1 MISNNPFG
9 EFRQACESAMKTA
22 FAKAYPEI
30 QIDSVLLDVPS
41 NPEFGELTSSV
52 FFELSKKLP
61 GVKPPKLATRIAS
74 SIDVQAF
81 PLIRAVQAAGAGYV
95 NFHANFSQLSR
106 TTIESVRTLKKTYG
120 CITTEHPA
128 EVIVEHT
135 SSNPMSPIH
144 IGQAR
149 NPILGDS
156 LARLL
161 QARGHK
167 VSRHF
172 YVDDVGRQTA
182 VVAYGYQVLGHP
194 HLEGKPDQILGV
206 IYSLTS
212 CLIEINR
219 LKRALTCTST
229 LDAESIQKLH
239 TDLDEWASVAVEL
252 EKKHPKL
259 FNQLLEETD
268 QSEDLENLVNDLNR
282 AYEAGDEKSKKLIRD
297 VCQLSLAGIKETLT
311 RAEVLFDSWDWES
324 DFIWNGSV
332 TKMLADLKKSGYVF
346 SKGPV
351 LEFDANKVAEDLS
364 LKNKL
369 GIRDDYEVPSLTL
382 VRADGTTLYT
392 TRDIS
397 YTLWKFKKADKVI
410 NVVGMEQKLPQQQL
424 KLALHALRHD
434 DKAMNLTHF
443 AYNLVSLP
451 GYRMSSRR
459 GRYITFDEV
468 IDESIKRAYREV
480 EKRSPQLPDDE
491 KQKISHIVGLGA
503 LKYALVEVDPAKP
516 VEFTWERVLDF
527 ERNSAPYIQYSHARA
542 RSIIRKAEQPEHQD
556 YSLLETPL
564 ERDLV
569 LELARFPETVINS
582 ADNLKPNAIADY
594 ANTLADK
601 FNSFYN
607 SLPVIKAEPRELSD
621 ARLALVEAISMV
633 LQNSLQLIGV
643 TAPERM

>member
-1 MISNNPFG
+1 
-9 EFRQACESAMKTA
+9 MKTA

-30 QIDSVLLDVPS
+30 QIDSVLLDVPP

-52 FFELSKKLP
+52 FFELSKKIP
-61 GVKPPKLATRIAS
+61 GMKPPKLATQIAD
-74 SIDVQAF
+74 SIDAEAF
-81 PLIRAVQAAGAGYV
+81 PLIQAVQAAGAGYV

-106 TTIESVRTLKKTYG
+106 TTIESVRALKKTYG
-120 CITTEHPA
+120 FVKAENPA
-128 EVIVEHT
+128 EIIVEHT
-135 SSNPMSPIH
+135 SSNPISPIH

-149 NPILGDS
+149 NPVLGDS

-167 VSRHF
+167 VARHF

-182 VVAYGYQVLGHP
+182 VVAYGYQVLGDP
-194 HLEGKPDQILGV
+194 NLEGKPDQTLGV

-219 LKRALTCTST
+219 LKRALDNTT
-229 LDAESIQKLH
+229 LDAESSQKLH
-239 TDLDEWASVAVEL
+239 TELDEWASVAVEL
-252 EKKHPKL
+252 EKKHSEL
-259 FNQLLEETD
+259 FTQLLEKTD

-282 AYEAGDEKSKKLIRD
+282 AYEAGDEKPKKLIRK
-297 VCQLSLAGIKETLT
+297 VCQLSLTGIKETLA
-311 RAEVLFDSWDWES
+311 RAEVSFDSWDWES

-332 TKMLADLKKSGYVF
+332 TKMLDDLKKSGYVF

-364 LKNKL
+364 LKEGL
-369 GIRDDYEVPSLTL
+369 GIKDDYEVPSLTL

-397 YTLWKFKKADKVI
+397 YTLWKFEKADKVI

-434 DKAMNLTHF
+434 EKAMNLTHF

-468 IDESIKRAYREV
+468 IDESIKRAYTEV
-480 EKRSPQLPDDE
+480 EKRSPQLPDNE
-491 KQKISHIVGLGA
+491 KQEISRVVGLGA

-516 VEFTWERVLDF
+516 VEFTWERVLNF

-542 RSIIRKAEQPEHQD
+542 RSIIRKAEKPEHQD
-556 YSLLETPL
+556 YSLLEKPV

-607 SLPVIKAEPRELSD
+607 SLPVIKAKPRELSD
-621 ARLALVEAISMV
+621 ARLALVEAISIT
-633 LQNSLQLIGV
+633 LQNSLKLVGV